1 MHQFVRLS
9 ERGGNFL
16 NLLQKE
22 RVPRN
27 GGEGGGGVPTLEE
40 TMINLVFISGD
51 TPLPLIV
58 MGGGTETMYN
68 QITFTFTKE

>member
-1 MHQFVRLS
+1 M
-9 ERGGNFL
+9 GG
-16 NLLQKE
+16 K
-22 RVPRN
+22 
-27 GGEGGGGVPTLEE
+27 GGGVPTLEE